1 MSSPVSP
8 SASSQIPI
16 PGEDERNQ
24 FSERAGG
31 EFLHHPIFMV
41 RDGFRGHLQLSGYLL
56 HRSTAA
62 EELQYLLLP
71 LCKNIR
77 HGSIR
82 QGRCLSSLVGDMDGA
97 YRLPVCAED
106 GVAGYEDPDAKMRL
120 EKLFLLASPRL
131 QGP

>member
-1 MSSPVSP
+1 MSSPIP
-8 SASSQIPI
+8 TSASSQISPL
-16 PGEDERNQ
+16 GEDERNQ
-24 FSERAGG
+24 FSERTGG
-31 EFLHHPIFMV
+31 ELLHHPIFMV

-62 EELQYLLLP
+62 EELQYLFLP
-71 LCKNIR
+71 LCKNIP

-82 QGRCLSSLVGDMDGA
+82 QGRYLSSFVGDMDGA

-106 GVAGYEDPDAKMRL
+106 WVAGYEDQDAKMRL